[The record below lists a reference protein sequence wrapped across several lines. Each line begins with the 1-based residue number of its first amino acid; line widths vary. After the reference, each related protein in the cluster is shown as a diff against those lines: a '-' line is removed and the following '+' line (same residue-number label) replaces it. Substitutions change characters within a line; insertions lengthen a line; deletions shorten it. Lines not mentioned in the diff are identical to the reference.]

1 MIKCV
6 VSDLDGTLL
15 YNGSV
20 SDNNFRA
27 IKLLE
32 ENNIKFIIATGR
44 NDNELSLL
52 DLHGEKF
59 PMVMINGALVKDEND
74 VVISSTKMNKKAL
87 LDIYKLAST
96 YKIGTIIYTSTM
108 RYVLYGEQLRDSFF
122 KDIDPLEK
130 EIFGDTF
137 FNGLV
142 DIDDYKDINEDI
154 YKVEIMDAK
163 NKKAIEEIKKKLL
176 EIDGLSVTSSANNNV
191 EINDY
196 TVSKYNGLKSLMDK
210 FGYTKEEVAVFG
222 DSDNDLSLFENMI
235 ETYAVNNASFNI
247 KKNAK
252 YIVDDCKDDG
262 FCNGIIDIL
271 HKQNGKV
278 ILKS

>member
-15 YNGSV
+15 YNGKV

-27 IKLLE
+27 IKLLKD
-32 ENNIKFIIATGR
+32 NNIKFIIATGR
-44 NDNELSLL
+44 NENELSLL
-52 DLHGEKF
+52 DLHGDKF

-74 VVISSTKMNKKAL
+74 LVISSTKINKNVL
-87 LDIYKLAST
+87 LDIYKIVST
-96 YKIGTIIYTSTM
+96 YKIGTIIYTSSV
-108 RYVLYGEQLRDSFF
+108 RYVLYGKRLRDSFF
-122 KDIDPLEK
+122 SDIDPLRR

-137 FNGLV
+137 FNDLV

-154 YKVEIMDAK
+154 FKFEIMDAK
-163 NKKAIEEIKKKLL
+163 DREMLAEIKKKFL
-176 EIDGLSVTSSANNNV
+176 EIDGLSITSSAGNNI

-196 TVSKYNGLKSLMDK
+196 TVSKYNGLKSFMDK

-235 ETYAVNNASFNI
+235 ETYAVNNASYNI

-262 FCNGIIDIL
+262 FCKGVIDIL
-271 HKQNGKV
+271 RKQNGKV
-278 ILKS
+278 F

>member
-15 YNGSV
+15 YNGKV

-27 IKLLE
+27 IKLLKD
-32 ENNIKFIIATGR
+32 NNIKFIIATGR
-44 NDNELSLL
+44 NENELSLL
-52 DLHGEKF
+52 DLHGDKF

-74 VVISSTKMNKKAL
+74 LVISSTKINKNIL
-87 LDIYKLAST
+87 LDIYKIVST
-96 YKIGTIIYTSTM
+96 YKIGTIIYTSSV
-108 RYVLYGEQLRDSFF
+108 RYVLYGKRLRDSFF
-122 KDIDPLEK
+122 SDIDPLRR

-137 FNGLV
+137 FNDLV

-154 YKVEIMDAK
+154 FKFEIMDAK
-163 NKKAIEEIKKKLL
+163 DREMLAEIKKKFL
-176 EIDGLSVTSSANNNV
+176 EIDGLSITSSAGNNI

-196 TVSKYNGLKSLMDK
+196 TVSKYNGLKSFMDK

-235 ETYAVNNASFNI
+235 ETYAVNNASYNI

-262 FCNGIIDIL
+262 FCKGVIDIL
-271 HKQNGKV
+271 RKQNGKV
-278 ILKS
+278 F

>member
-15 YNGSV
+15 YHGDV

-27 IKLLE
+27 IKLLK

-44 NDNELSLL
+44 NENELSLL

-96 YKIGTIIYTSTM
+96 YKIGTIIYTSSF
-108 RYVLYGEQLRDSFF
+108 RYALFGEQLRDSFF
-122 KDIDPLEK
+122 SNMDPLER
-130 EIFGDTF
+130 ELFGDTF
-137 FNGLV
+137 FNDLV
-142 DIDDYKDINEDI
+142 DINDYKDINEDV
-154 YKVEIMDAK
+154 YKIEIMDGK
-163 NKKAIEEIKKKLL
+163 DKKIIEEIKNKLL
-176 EIDGLSVTSSANNNV
+176 DIDGLSITSSASNNV
-191 EINDY
+191 EINDF
-196 TVSKYNGLKSLMDK
+196 TVSKYNGLKNFMDK

-235 ETYAVNNASFNI
+235 ETYAVNNASYNI

-252 YIVDDCKDDG
+252 YIVDDCKEDG
-262 FCNGIIDIL
+262 FCKGVIDIL
-271 HKQNGKV
+271 IKQNGN
-278 ILKS
+278 IA

>member
-15 YNGSV
+15 YNGKV

-27 IKLLE
+27 IKLLKD
-32 ENNIKFIIATGR
+32 NNIKFIIATGR
-44 NDNELSLL
+44 NENELSLL
-52 DLHGEKF
+52 DLHGDKF

-74 VVISSTKMNKKAL
+74 LVISSTKINKNVL
-87 LDIYKLAST
+87 LDIYKIVST
-96 YKIGTIIYTSTM
+96 YKIGTIIYTSSV
-108 RYVLYGEQLRDSFF
+108 RYVLYGKRLRDSFF
-122 KDIDPLEK
+122 SDIDPLRR

-137 FNGLV
+137 FNDLV

-154 YKVEIMDAK
+154 FKFEIMDAK
-163 NKKAIEEIKKKLL
+163 DREMLAEIKKKFL
-176 EIDGLSVTSSANNNV
+176 EIDGLSITSSAGNNI

-196 TVSKYNGLKSLMDK
+196 TVSKYNGLKGFMNK
-210 FGYTKEEVAVFG
+210 FGYSKEEVAVFG

-235 ETYAVNNASFNI
+235 ETYAVNNASYNI

-262 FCNGIIDIL
+262 FCKGVIDIL
-271 HKQNGKV
+271 LKQNGKV
-278 ILKS
+278 F

>member
-15 YNGSV
+15 YNGKV

-27 IKLLE
+27 IKLLKD
-32 ENNIKFIIATGR
+32 NNIKFIIATGR
-44 NDNELSLL
+44 NENELSLL
-52 DLHGEKF
+52 DLHGDKF

-74 VVISSTKMNKKAL
+74 LVISSTKINKNVL
-87 LDIYKLAST
+87 LDIYKIVST
-96 YKIGTIIYTSTM
+96 YKIGTIIYTSSV
-108 RYVLYGEQLRDSFF
+108 RYVLYGKRLRDSFF
-122 KDIDPLEK
+122 SDIDPLRR

-137 FNGLV
+137 FNDLV

-154 YKVEIMDAK
+154 FKFEIMDAK
-163 NKKAIEEIKKKLL
+163 DREMLAEIKKKFL
-176 EIDGLSVTSSANNNV
+176 EIDGLSITSSAGNNI

-196 TVSKYNGLKSLMDK
+196 TVSKYNGLKSFMNK
-210 FGYTKEEVAVFG
+210 FGYSKEEVAVFG

-235 ETYAVNNASFNI
+235 ETYAVNNASYNI

-262 FCNGIIDIL
+262 FCKGVIDIL
-271 HKQNGKV
+271 RKQNGKV
-278 ILKS
+278 F

>member
-15 YNGSV
+15 YNGKV

-27 IKLLE
+27 IKLLKD
-32 ENNIKFIIATGR
+32 NNIKFIIATGR
-44 NDNELSLL
+44 NENELSLL
-52 DLHGEKF
+52 DLHGDKF

-74 VVISSTKMNKKAL
+74 LVISSTKINKNVL
-87 LDIYKLAST
+87 LDIYKIVST
-96 YKIGTIIYTSTM
+96 YKIGTIIYTSSM
-108 RYVLYGEQLRDSFF
+108 RYVLYGKRLRDSFF
-122 KDIDPLEK
+122 SDIDPLRR

-137 FNGLV
+137 FNDLV

-154 YKVEIMDAK
+154 FKFEIMDAK
-163 NKKAIEEIKKKLL
+163 DREMLAEIKKKFL
-176 EIDGLSVTSSANNNV
+176 EIDGLSITSSAGNNI

-196 TVSKYNGLKSLMDK
+196 TVSKYNGLKSFMNK
-210 FGYTKEEVAVFG
+210 FGYSKEEVAVFG

-235 ETYAVNNASFNI
+235 ETYAVNNASYNI

-262 FCNGIIDIL
+262 FCKGVIDIL
-271 HKQNGKV
+271 LKQNGKV
-278 ILKS
+278 F